1 MCLIIFKNKKNEN
14 VTIPVLEYHDFT
26 TLLPESDP
34 YDFEYINTPKSFE
47 ENIRVLLRHGFKP
60 ISFKDLYNALTRK
73 KKLPKKPFIIT
84 FDDGYEGQYTLIYP
98 IIKKYNIKVTMFV
111 VTDLVGKRTDMAK
124 YFGWDEA
131 REMQSSG
138 LVDICSHG
146 KRHIAYDTIPIIQ
159 FKHEILQ
166 SFLLLDKN
174 IGYNDL
180 KIFAYPYGLYNQ
192 DMADILKQN
201 GIDIQVTGLGL
212 NNLNT
217 IDFSNI
223 NRLNIPNNMTGEQI
237 IRNNNL

>member
-1 MCLIIFKNKKNEN
+1 MHCDK
-14 VTIPVLEYHDFT
+14 
-26 TLLPESDP
+26 
-34 YDFEYINTPKSFE
+34 
-47 ENIRVLLRHGFKP
+47 
-60 ISFKDLYNALTRK
+60 K

-174 IGYNDL
+174 IGYITTL
-180 KIFAYPYGLYNQ
+180 KYSHILMALYNQ

-217 IDFSNI
+217 NDFSNI
-223 NRLNIPNNMTGEQI
+223 NRLKYTNNMT
-237 IRNNNL
+237 RRANY